1 MLLLLLLSYNNRLPR
16 WRISKE
22 LPANGRDAGDTGLIP
37 GSGRSPVQEDPPG
50 EGNGNL
56 FQYSYLENPMDRGA
70 WWATVHEVA
79 KSWTWLSTWAHTIT
93 KHIFFTYS
101 GYEPYQIHDLQIFS
115 IHRSCLFIPLIMF
128 LWGTQVFNF
137 DTVQTVLFF
146 TFVACAFGV
155 ISRKPL
161 SNLMSWS
168 FPPMLFSNNLYSS
181 RSHV

>member
-1 MLLLLLLSYNNRLPR
+1 MLLSYNNRLPR

-37 GSGRSPVQEDPPG
+37 G

-70 WWATVHEVA
+70 WWATVQEVA
-79 KSWTWLSTWAHTIT
+79 KSWTWLSNWAHTIT

-146 TFVACAFGV
+146 YFCCLCFWGHIQEAPVKSDVMKLSFYV
-155 ISRKPL
+155 I
-161 SNLMSWS
+161 
-168 FPPMLFSNNLYSS
+168 F
-181 RSHV
+181 